1 MKGQISP
8 LDFGTLLGDEATE
21 SEAPPQ
27 QSRPFTGFRSTEGN
41 SAEDYRRA
49 FSSEALA
56 VPDAPSGMT
65 LSIEGAGLLGRRFA
79 LGRLVPQQ
87 SAEVER

>member
-1 MKGQISP
+1 MRSAQAVARVWRQGGVLAAALVACLMLSLTPAMGQISP
-8 LDFGTLLGDEATE
+8 LDFGTLLGDEPTE

-56 VPDAPSGMT
+56 V
-65 LSIEGAGLLGRRFA
+65 
-79 LGRLVPQQ
+79 
-87 SAEVER
+87 